1 MKSKNVEIANTIAAK
16 LMEDFSASLKE
27 SEEQAVRLS
36 RPLTEEARRD
46 IILGFVRGCL
56 KASEEA
62 GRLYGH
68 TWIDF
73 VSLAGCMSHGA
84 RTHVT
89 EAETKLHIF
98 LHLIAV
104 AFPDGDFPA
113 PDMTVIPLGLNGMPP
128 ELQELLQGHKVN
140 KDTSGFN

>member
-1 MKSKNVEIANTIAAK
+1 MKSKSGKIADTIAAK

-36 RPLTEEARRD
+36 RPLTEEDRRD
-46 IILGFVRGCL
+46 IIFGFLRGCI

-62 GRLYGH
+62 ARLNGL

-73 VSLAGCMSHGA
+73 VSLAGCTSHRA

-89 EAETKLHIF
+89 EAESKLHMF
-98 LHLIAV
+98 LHMIAV

-113 PDMTVIPLGLNGMPP
+113 PDMTIIPLGLNGLPP
-128 ELQELLQGHKVN
+128 ELQELLKGHKVT